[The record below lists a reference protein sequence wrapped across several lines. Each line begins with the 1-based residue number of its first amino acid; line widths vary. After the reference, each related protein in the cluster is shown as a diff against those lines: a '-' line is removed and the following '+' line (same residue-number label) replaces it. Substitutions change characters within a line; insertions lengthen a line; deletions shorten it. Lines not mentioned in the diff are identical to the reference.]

1 VNCDGLNCEEGECK
15 EEGGNWEGEGNWE
28 RESELGGIMGI
39 VRKL

>member
-15 EEGGNWEGEGNWE
+15 EEGENWEGEGNWE